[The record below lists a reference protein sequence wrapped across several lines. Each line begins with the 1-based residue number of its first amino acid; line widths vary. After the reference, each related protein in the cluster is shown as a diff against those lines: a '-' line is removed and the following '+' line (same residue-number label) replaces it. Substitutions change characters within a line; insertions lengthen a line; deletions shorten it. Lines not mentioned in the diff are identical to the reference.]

1 MADILSPLP
10 GTFYLRPAPD
20 AAPYKQVGDHVAV
33 DDVVGLVEVMKSFN
47 EVRSDVS
54 GTVVRYAV
62 QNEDPVEAGQLLLQV
77 Q

>member
-1 MADILSPLP
+1 
-10 GTFYLRPAPD
+10 
-20 AAPYKQVGDHVAV
+20 
-33 DDVVGLVEVMKSFN
+33 MKSFN